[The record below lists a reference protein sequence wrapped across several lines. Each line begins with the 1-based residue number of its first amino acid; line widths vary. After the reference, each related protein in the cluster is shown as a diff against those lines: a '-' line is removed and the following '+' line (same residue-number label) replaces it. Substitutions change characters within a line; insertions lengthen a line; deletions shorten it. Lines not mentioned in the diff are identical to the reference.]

1 MAVTVDEAS
10 AGGTGEAGAVR
21 SAGPGLVAVQPAGP
35 GRVSG
40 SGPSDVS
47 VDTSGLGLGE
57 LIELAQTVAQDLAG
71 RLCAADLTEQLAPVT
86 EDSST
91 GSACL
96 AEGSACGA
104 SVSAPAGTALSTAGG
119 PTAGLAS
126 VPWPVT
132 LAQVQS
138 GVGRLA
144 RVVELAQTA
153 VAGVTDRVLQDPKAR
168 HRLLG
173 LPQGKTRF
181 RNAAE
186 FLEKTQ
192 QTPRRETHQRVDR
205 AAHHLTPPTDQTP
218 DSTAVP
224 ASLPQVTGAL
234 RDTSLDPAVVDAI
247 TRTLTSARAAAV
259 RAGADRALV
268 DRLITQGQA
277 RPMGQARGAAPSA
290 VSRACSRWRTEF
302 DQLIT
307 ESGARATQAVVH
319 QGRSAKYVREE
330 NGLFLWQLW
339 LTQAQHEIIQTVT
352 SAGTNPRAPKN
363 RQRDHGTGSPGTR
376 SDGSCPES
384 DDSQGLFDLTA
395 PTGAADQAGQGAEGE
410 DDPVDAG
417 FFHPGM
423 LRAEERQRQ
432 QVDAIIAALGAALQM
447 TEAGALSNTGRA
459 RPQVMV
465 HIDYQTLTGELAAHP
480 NLPPPPPIPEHLA
493 DQHPPGV
500 LRGPVVSAGTFT
512 GPIDPRVIRAW
523 ACDADL
529 IPVVLGG
536 AGEVLDIGRAQ
547 RPFPPGIRKAIIA
560 RDQGCAAP
568 GCGIPAAWC
577 QIHHIRFWK
586 KHHGP
591 TSVENGVLLC
601 SHHHQALHHDQLTI
615 QMTDGIPRVQDT
627 NKSQQ
632 TQEHQPV
639 PARNLHWHDQ

>member
-1 MAVTVDEAS
+1 MAVTVDEAN
-10 AGGTGEAGAVR
+10 AGGTGQAGAVR
-21 SAGPGLVAVQPAGP
+21 SASPGLVAVQPAAP
-35 GRVSG
+35 VSCA
-40 SGPSDVS
+40 SAVP

-71 RLCAADLTEQLAPVT
+71 RLCAAELTEQLAPVT

-91 GSACL
+91 GSASL

-104 SVSAPAGTALSTAGG
+104 SLSAPAGTTLSTAGG

-126 VPWPVT
+126 GPWPVT

-192 QTPRRETHQRVDR
+192 QTPRRDTHQRVDR
-205 AAHHLTPPTDQTP
+205 AAHHLTPPPGETP
-218 DSTAVP
+218 DGTAVP

-247 TRTLTSARAAAV
+247 TRTLTSARAAGV

-277 RPMGQARGAAPSA
+277 RLMGQARGAAPSA
-290 VSRACSRWRTEF
+290 VSRACARWRTEF

-363 RQRDHGTGSPGTR
+363 RSRAGSQASGPGRPVSTEDTG
-376 SDGSCPES
+376 
-384 DDSQGLFDLTA
+384 QGLFDLAA
-395 PTGAADQAGQGAEGE
+395 PTGAGGQAGQGAEGE
-410 DDPVDAG
+410 GDPVDAG

-447 TEAGALSNTGRA
+447 TEAGALSNTGGA

-500 LRGPVVSAGTFT
+500 LRGPVISAGTFT

-560 RDQGCAAP
+560 RDHGCAAP
-568 GCGIPAAWC
+568 GCWSPAAWC

-586 KHHGP
+586 KHEGP

-601 SHHHQALHHDQLTI
+601 SHHHQALHHDQITI
-615 QMTDGIPRVQDT
+615 QMTNGIPRVQDT
-627 NKSQQ
+627 NTSQQ
-632 TQEHQPV
+632 AQEHQPV

>member
-1 MAVTVDEAS
+1 M
-10 AGGTGEAGAVR
+10 
-21 SAGPGLVAVQPAGP
+21 
-35 GRVSG
+35 
-40 SGPSDVS
+40 
-47 VDTSGLGLGE
+47 
-57 LIELAQTVAQDLAG
+57 
-71 RLCAADLTEQLAPVT
+71 
-86 EDSST
+86 
-91 GSACL
+91 
-96 AEGSACGA
+96 
-104 SVSAPAGTALSTAGG
+104 
-119 PTAGLAS
+119 
-126 VPWPVT
+126 T

-173 LPQGKTRF
+173 LPQGKTAF

-192 QTPRRETHQRVDR
+192 QTPRRDTHQRVDR

-218 DSTAVP
+218 DGTAVP
-224 ASLPQVTGAL
+224 ASLPQVAGAL

-277 RPMGQARGAAPSA
+277 RLMGQARGAAPSA
-290 VSRACSRWRTEF
+290 VSRACARWRTEF

-363 RQRDHGTGSPGTR
+363 RSRAGNQASGPGTR

-384 DDSQGLFDLTA
+384 DDSQGLFDLAA
-395 PTGAADQAGQGAEGE
+395 PTGVGGQAGQSADGE

-417 FFHPGM
+417 FFYPGM

-447 TEAGALSNTGRA
+447 TEAGALSNTGGA

-465 HIDYQTLTGELAAHP
+465 HIDYQTLAGELAAHP
-480 NLPPPPPIPEHLA
+480 NLPPPPPVPEHLS
-493 DQHPPGV
+493 DQHPPGE

-568 GCGIPAAWC
+568 GCWIPAAWC

-586 KHHGP
+586 KHEGP

-601 SHHHQALHHDQLTI
+601 SHHHQALHHDQLTV
-615 QMTDGIPRVQDT
+615 QMTNGIPLVQDT
-627 NKSQQ
+627 NTSQQ
-632 TQEHQPV
+632 AQEHQPV
-639 PARNLHWHDQ
+639 PERNLHWHDR

>member
-1 MAVTVDEAS
+1 MAVTVDEANTDE
-10 AGGTGEAGAVR
+10 AGAGEAGAGR
-21 SAGPGLVAVQPAGP
+21 SAGSGLRSVQPAAP
-35 GRVSG
+35 PPAPVSRA
-40 SGPSDVS
+40 SVVP

-71 RLCAADLTEQLAPVT
+71 RLCAPELTELLATVDPGSPSAQFSSLENSAAPVD
-86 EDSST
+86 ER
-91 GSACL
+91 
-96 AEGSACGA
+96 
-104 SVSAPAGTALSTAGG
+104 TAGESMDSC
-119 PTAGLAS
+119 A
-126 VPWPVT
+126 VT

-173 LPQGKTRF
+173 LPQGKTAF

-186 FLEKTQ
+186 FLEQTQ
-192 QTPRRETHQRVDR
+192 QTPRRDTHQRVDR
-205 AAHHLTPPTDQTP
+205 AAHHLTPPPDQTP
-218 DSTAVP
+218 DGTVAPVL
-224 ASLPQVTGAL
+224 LPELAGAL
-234 RDTSLDPAVVDAI
+234 RDTSLDPSVVDVI
-247 TRTLTSARAAAV
+247 TRALTSARAAAV

-268 DRLITQGQA
+268 DRLISEGQA
-277 RPMGQARGAAPSA
+277 RLMGRARGAAPPA
-290 VSRACSRWRTEF
+290 VGRACARWRTEF
-302 DQLIT
+302 DQLLT
-307 ESGARATQAVVH
+307 ESGAQACQAVVH

-363 RQRDHGTGSPGTR
+363 RGRQPGDQQAQSDAPGAHRGGSSSAEDTG
-376 SDGSCPES
+376 
-384 DDSQGLFDLTA
+384 QGLFDLAA
-395 PTGAADQAGQGAEGE
+395 PTGEADQAGQSVECE

-447 TEAGALSNTGRA
+447 TEADALSNTGGA

-465 HIDYQTLTGELAAHP
+465 HIDYQTLAGQLAAHP
-480 NLPPPPPIPEHLA
+480 NLPPPPTIPGHLA

-500 LRGPVVSAGTFT
+500 LRGPVVSTGTFT
-512 GPIDPRVIRAW
+512 GPIDPRIIRAW
-523 ACDADL
+523 ACDAEL

-560 RDQGCAAP
+560 RDQGCATP
-568 GCGIPAAWC
+568 GCWSPAAWC

-586 KHHGP
+586 KHQGP

-615 QMTDGIPRVQDT
+615 HMKDGIPRVQDT
-627 NKSQQ
+627 NPRSQQ
-632 TQEHQPV
+632 TQGEP
-639 PARNLHWHDQ
+639 PLPERNLHWHDR